1 MSSTKLS
8 SNYQIVVPKDVR
20 KKLNL
25 TKGQPLYVQSVGA
38 HSVSFTTESPVDTH
52 YGILKGVLD
61 EDVMAFQ
68 KQMRQDRALPEL

>member
-25 TKGQPLYVQSVGA
+25 VKGQSLYVKSIGNN
-38 HSVSFTTESPVDTH
+38 SVSFTTESPIDAY
-52 YGILKGVLD
+52 YGLLKGKIEKDAVSYQKRLR
-61 EDVMAFQ
+61 ED
-68 KQMRQDRALPEL
+68 RTLPNL